1 MSNWSCHTPLL
12 QNLLHAIYT
21 VYIGHLYG
29 EKGGYVIADVI
40 IMWWCSCAC
49 IGTTEENGDTADD
62 GGTKPTP
69 NRYTSINNGKYKCM
83 SKSVYVCC
91 MN

>member
-40 IMWWCSCAC
+40 IMWCSCAC
-49 IGTTEENGDTADD
+49 IGTIEENGDIAD
-62 GGTKPTP
+62 GGTKP
-69 NRYTSINNGKYKCM
+69 NSYTAINYGKYKCM

-91 MN
+91 MY